1 MIGFELGL
9 GFWEGSCRVRE
20 RRVLKMKKGW
30 EVLGVTLILL
40 IKKESYTCVLSGCI
54 GFLFTCA
61 LCKAH
66 KAHVYVF
73 SLHARLQIAHV

>member
-1 MIGFELGL
+1 M
-9 GFWEGSCRVRE
+9 RE

-40 IKKESYTCVLSGCI
+40 IKKESYTCVLSACI

-66 KAHVYVF
+66 KAHVYVL
-73 SLHARLQIAHV
+73 SLHALLQREHV